1 MAAEDTVRHR
11 PYHAVNA
18 SPLRQG
24 SFPSG
29 IVDGRNGTGAGFCT
43 SESVLTDSHFTG
55 VPCYPSSRSG
65 AKYSPETAVPRD
77 ALSPHTC
84 NQNISICIAVARV
97 RLCVTVHRKYSELCF
112 NKALHERNKIDLTD
126 PY

>member
-1 MAAEDTVRHR
+1 MKLWLQRIVLRHR
-11 PYHAVNA
+11 QYHVVNA
-18 SPLRQG
+18 SPLRPD

-29 IVDGRNGTGAGFCT
+29 IFYVRDGTGAGFCT

-77 ALSPHTC
+77 ALSPHTYK
-84 NQNISICIAVARV
+84 QSISICIAVARV
-97 RLCVTVHRKYSELCF
+97 RLCATVHRKNSKLYF
-112 NKALHERNKIDLTD
+112 NKALH
-126 PY
+126 

>member
-11 PYHAVNA
+11 PYRAVNA

-29 IVDGRNGTGAGFCT
+29 IFDGWDGTGACFCMG
-43 SESVLTDSHFTG
+43 ESVLTDSHFTG

-65 AKYSPETAVPRD
+65 AKHSPETAVPRD
-77 ALSPHTC
+77 ALSPHTY
-84 NQNISICIAVARV
+84 NQNISVCTAVARV
-97 RLCVTVHRKYSELCF
+97 LLCVTVRRKNSKLYF
-112 NKALHERNKIDLTD
+112 NKALH
-126 PY
+126 

>member
-1 MAAEDTVRHR
+1 MAAADTVRHR

-18 SPLRQG
+18 SPLKPG

-29 IVDGRNGTGAGFCT
+29 IFDGRDGTGAGFRT

-65 AKYSPETAVPRD
+65 AAYSHETAVPRD
-77 ALSPHTC
+77 ALSPHTY
-84 NQNISICIAVARV
+84 NQSISICIAVATV
-97 RLCVTVHRKYSELCF
+97 RLCVTVHGKSSKLCF
-112 NKALHERNKIDLTD
+112 NKI
-126 PY
+126 